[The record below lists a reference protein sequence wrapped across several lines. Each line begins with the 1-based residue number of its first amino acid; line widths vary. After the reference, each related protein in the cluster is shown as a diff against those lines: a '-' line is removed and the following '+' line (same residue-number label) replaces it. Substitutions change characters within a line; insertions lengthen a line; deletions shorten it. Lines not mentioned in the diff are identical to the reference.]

1 MSDAHK
7 PVKTALLPASPA
19 ERTGQPGEM
28 VPPQAAWRIV
38 RHRTGSPLSKASF
51 YRWLRSGKVYSV
63 RLGYRIYVP
72 RPALED
78 VIRRCLEGER

>member
-1 MSDAHK
+1 MSYAARAAK
-7 PVKTALLPASPA
+7 PALFETQTSVSTGLIAEMFSP
-19 ERTGQPGEM
+19 RT
-28 VPPQAAWRIV
+28 AWRIV
-38 RHRTGSPLSKASF
+38 RSRTGSPLSKASF
-51 YRWLRSGKVYSV
+51 YRWIRSGKVYSV